1 MTTFYQRL
9 LQETSVEH
17 KSLLT
22 LPIINECEE
31 LELADYVA
39 FLAQSYHHTKH
50 TLSLL
55 MNVGAKLTPEHE
67 WLQEAIAIYIEEE
80 IGHQECILHD
90 IEQCGFDK
98 ELIRRAPPQFETQ
111 VMTAYSYDAINRISP
126 LSYLGLVHVLESVAM
141 NLASDASNVI
151 ASKLNLP
158 NNAFS
163 YLSGFTFAASERI
176 AFFETLANHI
186 ESKTEQDLVITY
198 TKAFYRLY
206 TNIFNNLH
214 PVKSPSCA
222 A

>member
-1 MTTFYQRL
+1 MTTFFQRL
-9 LQETSVEH
+9 LQETSVER

-22 LPIINECEE
+22 LPIIKEYEE

-55 MNVGAKLTPEHE
+55 MNVGAKLTLEHE

-80 IGHQECILHD
+80 VGHQECILHD

-98 ELIRRAPPQFETQ
+98 EQIRLAPPQFETQ
-111 VMTAYSYDAINRISP
+111 IMTAYSYDAINRISP
-126 LSYLGLVHVLESVAM
+126 LTYLGLIHVLENVGM
-141 NLASDASNVI
+141 GLASDAVNVI
-151 ASKLNLP
+151 ATKLNLP
-158 NNAFS
+158 NDAVS
-163 YLSGFTFAASERI
+163 YLSGSTFAAKERM
-176 AFFETLANHI
+176 ALFEMLANHI
-186 ESKTEQDLVITY
+186 ESKAEQDLVITY
-198 TKAFYRLY
+198 TKTFYRLY

-214 PVKSPSCA
+214 PIQSSSCA